1 MTAFWPIAVVLAVT
15 SVAML
20 FGWLLQL
27 RTRNA
32 GIVDAIWAACMGGS
46 ALFYASVGGGSLIA
60 RLGVAM
66 LGGAWAFRLCLH
78 ILARLLS
85 EHEDGRYRYLREHWR
100 DHQGK
105 FLAFF
110 QAQALLTAL
119 FSLPF
124 FAVAENQKEGMTRWC
139 FIGIAVWLVSIIGEA
154 VADWQLSHWRRDPRH
169 HGITCRAGLWR
180 YSRHPN
186 YFFEWLHWFAYVFLA
201 IGTPFSIWLLS
212 LLGPVLMLVSLCWVT
227 GIPFVEAQALRS
239 RGEDYREYQ
248 RTTSAF
254 VPWFP
259 KSRDEGRGVTAA
271 GASGEGRG
279 TSDGS
284 THGQ

>member
-1 MTAFWPIAVVLAVT
+1 VIEFWPIACVWAVT
-15 SVAML
+15 SFAML
-20 FGWLLQL
+20 LGWLLQR

-32 GIVDAIWAACMGGS
+32 GIVDAIWAASMGAS
-46 ALFYASVGGGSLIA
+46 ALFYATVGTGSLIA

-66 LGGAWAFRLCLH
+66 LGGAWGFRLCLH
-78 ILARLLS
+78 ILARLLN
-85 EHEDGRYRYLREHWR
+85 EPEDGRYRHLREHWR
-100 DHQGK
+100 NHQGK
-105 FLAFF
+105 FFGFF
-110 QAQALLTAL
+110 QAQAVLTAL

-124 FAVAENQKEGMTRWC
+124 FVVAQNPKEGMTRWC
-139 FIGIAVWLVSIIGEA
+139 VVGLSIWIVSVAGEA
-154 VADWQLSHWRRDPRH
+154 IADSQLAHFRHDPANR
-169 HGITCRAGLWR
+169 GKTCRVGLWR

-186 YFFEWLHWFAYVFLA
+186 YFFEWLHWFAYVSLA
-201 IGTPFSIWLLS
+201 VGTPPAIWLLS

-259 KSRDEGRGVTAA
+259 KKIRSQA
-271 GASGEGRG
+271 
-279 TSDGS
+279 
-284 THGQ
+284 